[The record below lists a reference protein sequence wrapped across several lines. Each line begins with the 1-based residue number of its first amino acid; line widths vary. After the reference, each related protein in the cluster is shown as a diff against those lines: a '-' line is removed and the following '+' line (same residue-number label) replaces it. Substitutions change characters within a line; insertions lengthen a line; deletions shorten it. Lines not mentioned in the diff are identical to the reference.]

1 MSPAHVAR
9 CELFGISEWLEVMY
23 EYESGEGALLGLVE
37 RAGRVVESDEVT
49 MTKSCLENFQGYEN
63 FRPTL

>member
-1 MSPAHVAR
+1 
-9 CELFGISEWLEVMY
+9 MY

-37 RAGRVVESDEVT
+37 RAGRVVESDEVM

-63 FRPTL
+63 FWPTL

>member
-1 MSPAHVAR
+1 MSTPACRLHVAR

-23 EYESGEGALLGLVE
+23 EYESGEGARGVVE
-37 RAGRVVESDEVT
+37 RVVERVVESDVRW
-49 MTKSCLENFQGYEN
+49 KFQGYEN